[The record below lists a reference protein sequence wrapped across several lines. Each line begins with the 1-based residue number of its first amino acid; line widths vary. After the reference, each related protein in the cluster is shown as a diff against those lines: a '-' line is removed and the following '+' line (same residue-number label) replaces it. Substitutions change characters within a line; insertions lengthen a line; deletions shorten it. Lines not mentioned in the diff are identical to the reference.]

1 MAVLTGGAH
10 VGPVSLG
17 IFHTL
22 HESDLPG
29 GVVAVVQGHTGQGLG
44 LPVAADVAHGGCH
57 AGAESRE
64 CESEQSATKISKD

>member
-1 MAVLTGGAH
+1 METVLPLRSSQPQLLSH
-10 VGPVSLG
+10 
-17 IFHTL
+17 
-22 HESDLPG
+22 DLPG

-44 LPVAADVAHGGCH
+44 LPVAADVAHGRCH

>member
-44 LPVAADVAHGGCH
+44 LPVAADVAHGGGH